1 MKEPRGLKGKP
12 KDTRA
17 TVRRLGRYLRPYR
30 VKLILL
36 VSMMLLSN
44 LLSLA
49 IPLLSG
55 RAVDAIGL
63 FKGGTD
69 FGKVLHN
76 CLLMLGCYV
85 SASVMTYIL
94 GVGLI
99 RISQRVSH
107 DLRRDV
113 FDTLS
118 RLPVSF
124 FDTHPA
130 GELVSRICYDID
142 TVNASLSTD
151 LMQVCTSVVTVAGS
165 FIMMLM
171 LSTRISLVF
180 VVTVPVCAWFSRWQM
195 QKLHPLFSER
205 SDRMAQL
212 NGFVEEA
219 VSARR
224 SVHAYGREDAMQK
237 RFDAFNFAANEAYYR
252 ADYASCLL
260 GPMVNLINNV
270 SLSAVSVFGSILYLG
285 GKLTLG
291 SVSSFVLYSRKF
303 SGPIREAA
311 NILSE
316 VQAAAAAAERV
327 FMLIDEPREAPD
339 AQNAQTLTNVVG
351 NVEMRDVSFRY
362 DGGAEVLRHVDI
374 DVPSGAL
381 IAIVGPTGAG
391 KTTIVNLLM
400 RFYDVT
406 GGAIRIDGVDV
417 REAVRTDVR
426 HAFAM
431 VLQDTWLFTG
441 TIYDNIAY
449 GNEAVTR
456 ERVIEAA
463 KAAHIHTFIESLPD
477 GYETV
482 LSDDGVNISKGQK
495 QLLTIARA
503 MLLDARMLI
512 LDEATSN
519 VDTGTERAVSAA
531 MQSLMRGKTSFV
543 IAHRLST
550 IRRADCIL
558 VLEGGRI
565 AESGTH
571 EELLQRGGAY
581 AGMYAAQFEV
591 GKTA

>member
-1 MKEPRGLKGKP
+1 
-12 KDTRA
+12 
-17 TVRRLGRYLRPYR
+17 
-30 VKLILL
+30 
-36 VSMMLLSN
+36 
-44 LLSLA
+44 
-49 IPLLSG
+49 
-55 RAVDAIGL
+55 
-63 FKGGTD
+63 
-69 FGKVLHN
+69 
-76 CLLMLGCYV
+76 
-85 SASVMTYIL
+85 
-94 GVGLI
+94 
-99 RISQRVSH
+99 
-107 DLRRDV
+107 
-113 FDTLS
+113 
-118 RLPVSF
+118 
-124 FDTHPA
+124 
-130 GELVSRICYDID
+130 
-142 TVNASLSTD
+142 
-151 LMQVCTSVVTVAGS
+151 
-165 FIMMLM
+165 
-171 LSTRISLVF
+171 
-180 VVTVPVCAWFSRWQM
+180 
-195 QKLHPLFSER
+195 
-205 SDRMAQL
+205 
-212 NGFVEEA
+212 
-219 VSARR
+219 
-224 SVHAYGREDAMQK
+224 
-237 RFDAFNFAANEAYYR
+237 
-252 ADYASCLL
+252 
-260 GPMVNLINNV
+260 
-270 SLSAVSVFGSILYLG
+270 
-285 GKLTLG
+285 
-291 SVSSFVLYSRKF
+291 
-303 SGPIREAA
+303 
-311 NILSE
+311 
-316 VQAAAAAAERV
+316 
-327 FMLIDEPREAPD
+327 
-339 AQNAQTLTNVVG
+339 
-351 NVEMRDVSFRY
+351 
-362 DGGAEVLRHVDI
+362 
-374 DVPSGAL
+374 
-381 IAIVGPTGAG
+381 
-391 KTTIVNLLM
+391 M

-456 ERVIEAA
+456 EQVIEAA